1 MLTFIVQMCGSL
13 PSSNRLSQH
22 RIFLLQNSNLI
33 EGIQLSQPE
42 AYEHP
47 IESKSW
53 LLADYKI
60 QAN

>member
-13 PSSNRLSQH
+13 PSSNSLSQH

-42 AYEHP
+42 AYEQDSTYVYRVK
-47 IESKSW
+47 I
-53 LLADYKI
+53 LALGRL
-60 QAN
+60 